1 MVSPLTARQLFR
13 VTVAPVVDYALNIW
27 IYACGVSTIAI
38 INRVQRIGAQ
48 VITGTFY
55 IVAIAIR
62 EAKVSIRLVR
72 ERHLE
77 RATKL

>member
-1 MVSPLTARQLFR
+1 M
-13 VTVAPVVDYALNIW
+13 YA
-27 IYACGVSTIAI
+27 YGVFTIAI

-48 VITGTFY
+48 VIIGTFR
-55 IVAIAIR
+55 IVATAIR
-62 EAKVSIRLVR
+62 EAEVSIRLVR